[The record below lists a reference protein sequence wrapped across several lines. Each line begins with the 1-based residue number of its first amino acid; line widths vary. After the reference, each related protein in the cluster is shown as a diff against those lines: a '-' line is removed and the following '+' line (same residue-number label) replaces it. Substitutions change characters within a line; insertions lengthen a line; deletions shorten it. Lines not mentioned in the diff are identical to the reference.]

1 MAKVLIADDS
11 RFQVRMFSTWLKEL
25 GFETVTAGDA
35 LQAWMTALRALP
47 DLILLDI
54 NMPAGSGV
62 QVLRKLQNSAKTQHI
77 PVIVI
82 SANEDRDLHSVVEQL
97 GAAAFLLKPVEE
109 AELCSVIARLFPEAP
124 AR

>member
-1 MAKVLIADDS
+1 
-11 RFQVRMFSTWLKEL
+11 
-25 GFETVTAGDA
+25 
-35 LQAWMTALRALP
+35 
-47 DLILLDI
+47 
-54 NMPAGSGV
+54 MPAGSGV